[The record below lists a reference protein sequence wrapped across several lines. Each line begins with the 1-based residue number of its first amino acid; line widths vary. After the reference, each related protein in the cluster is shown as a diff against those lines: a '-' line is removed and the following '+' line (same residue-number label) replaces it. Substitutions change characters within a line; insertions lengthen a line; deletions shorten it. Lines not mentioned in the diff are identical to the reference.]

1 MQERMSE
8 KSRTQCGKPVSENS
22 RMQLEFRAGAVVMM
36 AWQHYLYDGSG
47 QLMAI
52 RYKGADYYYIRDGL
66 MTITGLI
73 DANGFKAS
81 EKTIYS
87 WENGNSQPTPDAL
100 LVMCRA
106 YGVEDVLGTFGYA
119 PEKPTTIAAH
129 FDGNEFTPEQIEKIK
144 AFAAFI
150 KFDDQRK

>member
-1 MQERMSE
+1 MIQQE
-8 KSRTQCGKPVSENS
+8 SRLKVADNT
-22 RMQLEFRAGAVVMM
+22 GAKELL
-36 AWQHYLYDGSG
+36 W
-47 QLMAI
+47 
-52 RYKGADYYYIRDGL
+52 
-66 MTITGLI
+66 
-73 DANGFKAS
+73 

>member
-1 MQERMSE
+1 MNSTVGETLRKCRIAAGKSVREMSE
-8 KSRTQCGKPVSENS
+8 LLT
-22 RMQLEFRAGAVVMM
+22 
-36 AWQHYLYDGSG
+36 
-47 QLMAI
+47 
-52 RYKGADYYYIRDGL
+52 
-66 MTITGLI
+66 
-73 DANGFKAS
+73 ANGFKAS

-100 LVMCRA
+100 FVMCRA

-119 PEKPTTIAAH
+119 PEKTTTIAAH

>member
-1 MQERMSE
+1 MKSTVGETLRKCRIAAGKSVREMSE
-8 KSRTQCGKPVSENS
+8 LLT
-22 RMQLEFRAGAVVMM
+22 
-36 AWQHYLYDGSG
+36 
-47 QLMAI
+47 
-52 RYKGADYYYIRDGL
+52 
-66 MTITGLI
+66 
-73 DANGFKAS
+73 ANGFKAS

-100 LVMCRA
+100 LVKCRA

>member
-1 MQERMSE
+1 MKSTVGETLRKCRVAAGKSVREMSE
-8 KSRTQCGKPVSENS
+8 LLT
-22 RMQLEFRAGAVVMM
+22 
-36 AWQHYLYDGSG
+36 
-47 QLMAI
+47 
-52 RYKGADYYYIRDGL
+52 
-66 MTITGLI
+66 
-73 DANGFKAS
+73 ANGFKAS

-144 AFAAFI
+144 EELVNATLVLEVPEKTKHGI
-150 KFDDQRK
+150 VIDLLREIPGIEYVEEI

>member
-1 MQERMSE
+1 MKSTVGETLRKCRVAAGKSVREMSE
-8 KSRTQCGKPVSENS
+8 LLT
-22 RMQLEFRAGAVVMM
+22 
-36 AWQHYLYDGSG
+36 
-47 QLMAI
+47 
-52 RYKGADYYYIRDGL
+52 
-66 MTITGLI
+66 
-73 DANGFKAS
+73 ANGFKAS

-100 LVMCRA
+100 LVMCR
-106 YGVEDVLGTFGYA
+106 GTFGYA

>member
-1 MQERMSE
+1 MKSTVCETLRKCRIAAGKSVREMSE
-8 KSRTQCGKPVSENS
+8 LLT
-22 RMQLEFRAGAVVMM
+22 
-36 AWQHYLYDGSG
+36 
-47 QLMAI
+47 
-52 RYKGADYYYIRDGL
+52 
-66 MTITGLI
+66 
-73 DANGFKAS
+73 ANGFKAS

-87 WENGNSQPTPDAL
+87 WENGNSQPTPYAL

-129 FDGNEFTPEQIEKIK
+129 FDGDEFTPEQIEKIK

>member
-1 MQERMSE
+1 MVLKHPRRQFIAG
-8 KSRTQCGKPVSENS
+8 RT
-22 RMQLEFRAGAVVMM
+22 
-36 AWQHYLYDGSG
+36 
-47 QLMAI
+47 
-52 RYKGADYYYIRDGL
+52 
-66 MTITGLI
+66 
-73 DANGFKAS
+73 AS
-81 EKTIYS
+81 
-87 WENGNSQPTPDAL
+87 SQPTPDAL

>member
-1 MQERMSE
+1 MKSTVGETLRKCRIAAGKSVREMSE
-8 KSRTQCGKPVSENS
+8 LLT
-22 RMQLEFRAGAVVMM
+22 
-36 AWQHYLYDGSG
+36 
-47 QLMAI
+47 
-52 RYKGADYYYIRDGL
+52 
-66 MTITGLI
+66 
-73 DANGFKAS
+73 ANGFKAS

-150 KFDDQRK
+150 KFDDQWKCYCRMPMMNRYTFMNLLT

>member
-1 MQERMSE
+1 MKSTVGETLRKCRIAAGKSVREMSE
-8 KSRTQCGKPVSENS
+8 LLT
-22 RMQLEFRAGAVVMM
+22 
-36 AWQHYLYDGSG
+36 
-47 QLMAI
+47 
-52 RYKGADYYYIRDGL
+52 
-66 MTITGLI
+66 
-73 DANGFKAS
+73 ANGFKAS

-87 WENGNSQPTPDAL
+87 WETGNSQPTPD
-100 LVMCRA
+100 

>member
-1 MQERMSE
+1 MKSTVGETLRKCRIAAGKSVREMSE
-8 KSRTQCGKPVSENS
+8 LLT
-22 RMQLEFRAGAVVMM
+22 
-36 AWQHYLYDGSG
+36 
-47 QLMAI
+47 
-52 RYKGADYYYIRDGL
+52 
-66 MTITGLI
+66 
-73 DANGFKAS
+73 ANGFKAS

-129 FDGNEFTPEQIEKIK
+129 FDGMNLHLNRLRRLRP
-144 AFAAFI
+144 FAAFI